1 MAYKTQSPD
10 TSREAEEARF
20 ALLRRAGMAKRYERM
35 ASWSDAVIN
44 LSRSAI
50 AKKNPGWSEREVR
63 REWARQQYGDEVV
76 SKLLK

>member
-1 MAYKTQSPD
+1 
-10 TSREAEEARF
+10 
-20 ALLRRAGMAKRYERM
+20 M
-35 ASWSDAVIN
+35 ASWSDAIIN